1 MGKRLTRID
10 TDKKYELSKAAGKV
24 IRIAGPVV
32 AAAGLQR
39 VRLFDV
45 VHVGEVG
52 LIGEVIRLAGDVT
65 TVQVYEDTSG
75 LEVGE
80 PVVNTGAALVVELG
94 PGLLGSVYDGLQRPL
109 TGLASETGAFLK
121 RGLSSEPL
129 STEKRWPFTP
139 QVEPGQ
145 TVEAG
150 DVLVELDDSALKA
163 AVDAAQAQLD
173 LAKAGATIE
182 EIAAAEAS
190 VVAAQGAVAAAKAAQ
205 SQAEITADSARTVEA
220 SESSVA
226 MAEAGVAQAK
236 GVLAAAQ
243 ADLARANAEFNRLT
257 EGARPEEIEMYQAL
271 VNQAQ
276 SQFLIYESIHFVNFI
291 DPGIGGWP
299 EEQARWQRE
308 SARGARDAAQAQ
320 LALAKAGASAS
331 EISAGRAMV
340 AAAQAQVQIAEA
352 GVAQAESA
360 LAQAQAAPET
370 SLDQV
375 AVAEAGITAAAAQVA
390 VAEGQLAQAEAQL
403 ARLKAGAVPFEI
415 AGLEAQVDQAASAVA
430 AAEAALEALDIQ
442 IEQTKLTAPVSGV
455 VVERLLQVGELA
467 APGAPLFTL
476 ANLDEVMLTV
486 YVPEAELGK
495 VALGQ
500 PVEVSVDSY
509 DDVFAGEVSMIAS
522 QAEFTPSNVQ
532 TQEERVHMVFAVK
545 IRLDNPDHLLKP
557 GMPADAVFE

>member
-1 MGKRLTRID
+1 MKQ
-10 TDKKYELSKAAGKV
+10 KV
-24 IRIAGPVV
+24 TIIGIVV
-32 AAAGLQR
+32 ALILGAGIVGWLYYRANPAAWESFVAELNGESSGGSAPSRPVSQP
-39 VRLFDV
+39 VRRSSGALLAS
-45 VHVGEVG
+45 GTIEAEEV
-52 LIGEVIRLAGDVT
+52 
-65 TVQVYEDTSG
+65 TV
-75 LEVGE
+75 
-80 PVVNTGAALVVELG
+80 AAELG
-94 PGLLGSVYDGLQRPL
+94 GRVMELMADEGDDVAIEAILLQLDQRTL
-109 TGLASETGAFLK
+109 LAQ
-121 RGLSSEPL
+121 RG
-129 STEKRWPFTP
+129 TAVANIA
-139 QVEPGQ
+139 QAQ
-145 TVEAG
+145 
-150 DVLVELDDSALKA
+150 A
-163 AVDAAQAQLD
+163 AQAVVQAQLD
-173 LAKAGATIE
+173 LARAGATTE
-182 EIAAAEAS
+182 EIAAAEAA

-205 SQAEITADSARTVEA
+205 SQAEINANSARTVEA

-226 MAEAGVAQAK
+226 MAQAGVAQAE
-236 GVLAAAQ
+236 GMLAAAQ
-243 ADLARANAEFNRLT
+243 ADLARANAELNRLT

-276 SQFLIYESIHFVNFI
+276 SQFLIFENIHFVNFI

-308 SARGARDAAQAQ
+308 SARGALDAAQAQ
-320 LALAKAGASAS
+320 LDLAKAGASAS
-331 EISAGRAMV
+331 EISAGRALV

-370 SLDQV
+370 SLDRV
-375 AVAEAGITAAAAQVA
+375 AAAEAGITASMAQVA

-403 ARLKAGAVPFEI
+403 ARLMAGAAPYEI
-415 AGLEAQVDQAASAVA
+415 VGLEAQVAQAAAAVA
-430 AAEAALEALDIQ
+430 AAEAVLEALDIQ

-476 ANLDEVMLTV
+476 ANLDEVTLTV

-495 VALGQ
+495 VAIGQ
-500 PVEVSVDSY
+500 SVDVSVDSY
-509 DDVFAGEVSMIAS
+509 DAVFDGEVSMIAS

-545 IRLDNPDHLLKP
+545 IRLANPDHLLKP

>member
-1 MGKRLTRID
+1 VTVLLVINLREVGYRLIVNHYRRNQEYSM
-10 TDKKYELSKAAGKV
+10 KQKV
-24 IRIAGPVV
+24 TIIGIVV
-32 AAAGLQR
+32 ALILGAVAVGWLYYRANPAAWEAFTAEMSGQSGGSSAPSR
-39 VRLFDV
+39 PASQPVRRSSGSLLAS
-45 VHVGEVG
+45 GTIEAEEV
-52 LIGEVIRLAGDVT
+52 
-65 TVQVYEDTSG
+65 TV
-75 LEVGE
+75 
-80 PVVNTGAALVVELG
+80 AAELG
-94 PGLLGSVYDGLQRPL
+94 GRVMELMADEGDDVAVGATLLQLDQRML
-109 TGLASETGAFLK
+109 LAQRDTAVANI
-121 RGLSSEPL
+121 
-129 STEKRWPFTP
+129 T
-139 QVEPGQ
+139 QAQ
-145 TVEAG
+145 
-150 DVLVELDDSALKA
+150 A
-163 AVDAAQAQLD
+163 AQAAAQAQLD
-173 LAKAGATIE
+173 LAKAGATTE
-182 EIAAAEAS
+182 EIAAAEAF

-205 SQAEITADSARTVEA
+205 SQAEINADSARTVEA

-226 MAEAGVAQAK
+226 MAEAGVAQAE

-257 EGARPEEIEMYQAL
+257 EGARPEEIAMYQAL

-320 LALAKAGASAS
+320 LDLAKAGASAS

-360 LAQAQAAPET
+360 MAQAQAAPET

-375 AVAEAGITAAAAQVA
+375 AAAEAGITAAAAQVA

-403 ARLKAGAVPFEI
+403 ARLKAGAVPYEI
-415 AGLEAQVDQAASAVA
+415 AGLAAQVDQAASVVA
-430 AAEAALEALDIQ
+430 AADAALEVLDIQ
-442 IEQTKLTAPVSGV
+442 IEQTKLIAPVSGV

-476 ANLDEVMLTV
+476 ANLDEVTLTV

-500 PVEVSVDSY
+500 PVAVSVDSY

-532 TQEERVHMVFAVK
+532 TEEERVHMVFAVK
-545 IRLDNPDHLLKP
+545 IRLDNPGHLLKP